1 VTLGRVLRSRVVV
14 TMRDRVTRWSLA
26 AVLMAAALVNGYL
39 AASESVLWP
48 LALALLW
55 VGLAAGLLSVEAPK
69 PVEPRRAVRR
79 APSRN
84 PARV

>member
-1 VTLGRVLRSRVVV
+1 
-14 TMRDRVTRWSLA
+14 M
-26 AVLMAAALVNGYL
+26 NGYL

-69 PVEPRRAVRR
+69 SAEPRRAVRR
-79 APSRN
+79 AP
-84 PARV
+84 ARAHAEV